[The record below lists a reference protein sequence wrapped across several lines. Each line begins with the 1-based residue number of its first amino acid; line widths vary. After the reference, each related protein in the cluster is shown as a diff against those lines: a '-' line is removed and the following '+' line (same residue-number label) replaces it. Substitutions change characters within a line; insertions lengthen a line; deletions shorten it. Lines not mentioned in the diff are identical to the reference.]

1 MDIHQHAKTTPKGRL
16 LMVQRLAEGW
26 TVARVAAA
34 FGVSARTVRKWQVR
48 YAGEGLVG
56 LRDRSSRPHVGPT
69 RLDQAVEAE
78 ILALRRERL
87 SGPAIAHR
95 LRRPASTVGLVLR
108 RHGLGRLAALEPR
121 PEVVRYQRQRPGELI
136 QLDIKKLG
144 RIAGVGHRITGDRR
158 SRARGV
164 GWDFLHVAIDDASRL
179 AYSELLPD
187 ERKARRAQGKCGDLS
202 RPRAG
207 LVHGSRRQGRAGD
220 DRQRLGLCQPCLPPG
235 GPGRR
240 PQAQAEPRRVCRRLV
255 GLSQAARGRLL
266 A

>member
-87 SGPAIAHR
+87 SGPASV
-95 LRRPASTVGLVLR
+95 RRQAGATVGQVLHSHR
-108 RHGLGRLAALEPR
+108 SCVPLAARQGLGP
-121 PEVVRYQRQRPGELI
+121 
-136 QLDIKKLG
+136 
-144 RIAGVGHRITGDRR
+144 
-158 SRARGV
+158 
-164 GWDFLHVAIDDASRL
+164 
-179 AYSELLPD
+179 
-187 ERKARRAQGKCGDLS
+187 
-202 RPRAG
+202 
-207 LVHGSRRQGRAGD
+207 
-220 DRQRLGLCQPCLPPG
+220 CQPCLP
-235 GPGRR
+235 
-240 PQAQAEPRRVCRRLV
+240 
-255 GLSQAARGRLL
+255 
-266 A
+266 